1 MAPPMC
7 WQSTRSW
14 WWSPL
19 GGWPSWLLG
28 WWTYSITQCI
38 LHQSTSTLQRKC
50 SSTFLGRSTISAALS
65 AGADVVERVKSNYLL
80 LFTSYMYVCIF
91 SIHRQWDRF
100 CVGRRYSSGS
110 WTDWMMLNPIR
121 LLFVPKNTP
130 GCISSFKNTNRWRR
144 ALFQELVGLFFCLIY
159 LLMLFTR
166 ARYIWKKIS
175 RTGRIVSFLIFL
187 ISYFYKRLHQ
197 TW

>member
-1 MAPPMC
+1 M
-7 WQSTRSW
+7 SW
-14 WWSPL
+14 EGWY
-19 GGWPSWLLG
+19 GGWYGWRGMIWGMIWLERDDMRDDIAWRGMIWGMIWVLVWAHIIPHIIPLYRDDMGDDMGFDMGPYHPPYHPSKP
-28 WWTYSITQCI
+28 I
-38 LHQSTSTLQRKC
+38 
-50 SSTFLGRSTISAALS
+50 SSPISSL
-65 AGADVVERVKSNYLL
+65 K
-80 LFTSYMYVCIF
+80 THI
-91 SIHRQWDRF
+91 IPHIIP
-100 CVGRRYSSGS
+100 
-110 WTDWMMLNPIR
+110 LNPIR